1 MNNKEPLID
10 LLIHD
15 LTGPISIV
23 VTSVKNL
30 LTKTEKYGT
39 SERQREILERI
50 LRNSNKAKTIL
61 QELVEVY
68 RSEEGRFCVENLLV
82 RDLLRESFLDAFEII
97 DPGMA
102 ESLLSCVTGD
112 EFFEALKKNGIV
124 VEISGRYKE
133 MPFAHDYKK
142 VRQITRNLISN
153 ALKHRKKDVMV
164 SVTGEK
170 DLVISVKDDGLGI
183 SEREQEEL
191 FHRFADLTDKTN
203 IGAHGL
209 GFGLS
214 CVKTLVEVIGG
225 VITVKSGE
233 GAGTRFTVRIP
244 PLSETQS

>member
-30 LTKTEKYGT
+30 LNKTEKYGT
-39 SERQREILERI
+39 SDRQREVLERI
-50 LRNSNKAKTIL
+50 LRNSTKAKTIL

-68 RSEEGRFCVENLLV
+68 RSEEGRFCVENLLM

-97 DPGMA
+97 DPVTA
-102 ESLLSCVTGD
+102 ESLLGCAAGD
-112 EFFEALKKNGIV
+112 EFFETLRKNGIA

-133 MPFAHDYKK
+133 TPFAHDYKK
-142 VRQITRNLISN
+142 VRQIARNLISN
-153 ALKHRKKDVMV
+153 ALKHRKKDVAV
-164 SVTGEK
+164 SVTGES

-183 SEREQEEL
+183 SEKEQEEL
-191 FHRFADLTDKTN
+191 FNRFADLTDKTN
-203 IGAHGL
+203 ISAHGL

-225 VITVKSGE
+225 TITVKSGE
-233 GAGTRFTVRIP
+233 GTGTSFTVRIP